1 MNFDVTTNPVTRKLK
16 LSDIKPG
23 DLFQIKDL
31 RNERGFGPEIFLL
44 ITTRYLGAIRCFDF
58 RNKKEVSLLSDE
70 SECEYRIVDTEPV
83 KIAGYS
89 YMI

>member
-1 MNFDVTTNPVTRKLK
+1 
-16 LSDIKPG
+16 
-23 DLFQIKDL
+23 
-31 RNERGFGPEIFLL
+31 
-44 ITTRYLGAIRCFDF
+44 
-58 RNKKEVSLLSDE
+58 LSDE